1 MKLLPFFLPESD
13 PKTTLHQS
21 IALQRSRAF
30 AELVSQTTAHPLAST
45 IQNFGIAHQD
55 VFAPLW
61 KQSLVQSIEAK
72 QYSALFYPFTTFLH
86 SDSDVCDACLLIE
99 QGLLNLQQTQED
111 SRLMVTVT
119 GIANIVKNLE
129 CLGNDEIRRV
139 FVETVLGLI
148 PSLLS
153 RPVDRN
159 RPDSVSV
166 HANSLRLLTCVLE
179 CAGALEGKVELV
191 GGSVC
196 YEGQRVSREMR
207 ACCVRECDFE
217 VSEVVE
223 ASSEEWEEV
232 KEEVSVK
239 PEVKKEV
246 KEGEKK
252 EEVKEGE
259 KKEEVKKEE
268 KGEKVEAK
276 QNTAKKPRRPQV
288 KPEKVVQSGFS
299 DDEEKPRATRRRGK
313 KNSLLTQFVADDKES
328 SNPTPETMTEATT
341 TEATTPVKVTRV
353 AAEEDWDDDWE
364 QAAPQ
369 SDVKWTVKEEAKLG
383 ASREDTWSDDDEWET
398 VKKDENSG
406 GDWDVEWDQ
415 SEEEKPVAQEG
426 VKEEEPEG
434 VTDMPGTQ
442 EAETVEEKSEE
453 VKPVAQEEVE
463 EKPEGVTDM
472 PGTQEAETVEEK
484 SEEVKPVAQEEVE
497 VSATQ
502 EETETVEVSATQE
515 ETETVK
521 EEKPVTQDSE
531 SDEEKP
537 PTESER
543 ESPDEKNEATTPTR
557 SPEEETPQ
565 NPSDDELPQEKP
577 SEFNAP
583 SLPPVLA
590 TFTVTNASPLFPAI
604 LRSLLAA
611 VDANAC
617 WSDTLSV
624 VRAASQL
631 FHHDVSVMCV
641 VATHI
646 LALVATTTL
655 DDESHVLAC
664 LKELTAD
671 NLVLARGVSDTCV
684 NAVISAV
691 KEKNGMCCGQ
701 CVDVVQALYQDW
713 GDDSFVADLAAVY
726 LHALSNETPTKPLS
740 EENKVFDQT
749 LLKKYVASVGCLQ
762 PRHRRVFV
770 GTTGLNVAMVVAQ
783 LEPET
788 EEDVATAV
796 SVVAL
801 LYDNGEKEK
810 MVDVTVHVCAAL
822 RKQASGEGVER
833 MKTLVLAVATEQAK
847 EMKSVLS
854 RMKKSE
860 VKFVQEL
867 LRKAIEEK
875 KSEAKKSKRR
885 AAHTPI
891 RLDANRF
898 K

>member
-1 MKLLPFFLPESD
+1 MF
-13 PKTTLHQS
+13 
-21 IALQRSRAF
+21 
-30 AELVSQTTAHPLAST
+30 V
-45 IQNFGIAHQD
+45 
-55 VFAPLW
+55 PLW

-72 QYSALFYPFTTFLH
+72 QYSALFYPLTTFLH
-86 SDSDVCDACLLIE
+86 SDSDVCDMCLLIE

-111 SRLMVTVT
+111 SKLMVTVT

-239 PEVKKEV
+239 PEVKK
-246 KEGEKK
+246 
-252 EEVKEGE
+252 EVKEGE

-398 VKKDENSG
+398 VKKDENGG

-415 SEEEKPVAQEG
+415 SEEVKPVTQEG
-426 VKEEEPEG
+426 VKEEPEG
-434 VTDMPGTQ
+434 VKEKEPVEQ

-463 EKPEGVTDM
+463 EKPEDGK
-472 PGTQEAETVEEK
+472 EETVE
-484 SEEVKPVAQEEVE
+484 
-497 VSATQ
+497 T
-502 EETETVEVSATQE
+502 SATQE

-583 SLPPVLA
+583 SLPPVPA

-726 LHALSNETPTKPLS
+726 LHAFSNETPTKPLS

>member
-86 SDSDVCDACLLIE
+86 SDSDVCDMCLLIE

-196 YEGQRVSREMR
+196 YEGQRVSRGMR

-239 PEVKKEV
+239 PEVKKEE

-252 EEVKEGE
+252 EEVKKEVK
-259 KKEEVKKEE
+259 KKEEEKKKEE

-299 DDEEKPRATRRRGK
+299 DDEEKKPRAMRRRGK
-313 KNSLLTQFVADDKES
+313 KNSLLTQFVADDKDA
-328 SNPTPETMTEATT
+328 SNPAPETITEATT
-341 TEATTPVKVTRV
+341 TETTTPVKVTRV

-398 VKKDENSG
+398 VKKDENGG

-415 SEEEKPVAQEG
+415 SEEEKPVTQEG
-426 VKEEEPEG
+426 VKEEPEG
-434 VTDMPGTQ
+434 VKEKEPVEQ

-463 EKPEGVTDM
+463 EEKPEG
-472 PGTQEAETVEEK
+472 GKE
-484 SEEVKPVAQEEVE
+484 
-497 VSATQ
+497 
-502 EETETVEVSATQE
+502 ETVEVSATQE
-515 ETETVK
+515 ETESVK
-521 EEKPVTQDSE
+521 EEKPAKQESE
-531 SDEEKP
+531 SVEEKP

-557 SPEEETPQ
+557 SPEEETSQ

-577 SEFNAP
+577 PEFNAP
-583 SLPPVLA
+583 SLPPVPA
-590 TFTVTNASPLFPAI
+590 SFTVTNASPLFPAI

-655 DDESHVLAC
+655 DDEPHVLAC

-684 NAVISAV
+684 NTVISAV
-691 KEKNGMCCGQ
+691 KEKNGVCCGQ

-726 LHALSNETPTKPLS
+726 LHAFSNETPMKPLS
-740 EENKVFDQT
+740 EESKVFDQT
-749 LLKKYVASVGCLQ
+749 LLKKYVASVDCLQ

-810 MVDVTVHVCAAL
+810 MVDVAVHVCAAL

>member
-86 SDSDVCDACLLIE
+86 SDSDVCDMCLLIE

-239 PEVKKEV
+239 PEVKKE
-246 KEGEKK
+246 E
-252 EEVKEGE
+252 KEGE

-299 DDEEKPRATRRRGK
+299 DDEEKPRAMRRRGK

-463 EKPEGVTDM
+463 EEKPEDGK
-472 PGTQEAETVEEK
+472 EETVE
-484 SEEVKPVAQEEVE
+484 
-497 VSATQ
+497 T
-502 EETETVEVSATQE
+502 SATQE

-557 SPEEETPQ
+557 SPEEETSQ

-583 SLPPVLA
+583 SLPPVPA

-655 DDESHVLAC
+655 EDKPHVLAC

-684 NAVISAV
+684 NAVIAAV
-691 KEKNGMCCGQ
+691 KEKNSVCCGQ

-726 LHALSNETPTKPLS
+726 LHAFSSETPMKPLS
-740 EENKVFDQT
+740 EESKVFDQT
-749 LLKKYVASVGCLQ
+749 LLKKYVASVDCLQ

>member
-86 SDSDVCDACLLIE
+86 SDSDVCDMCLLIE

-111 SRLMVTVT
+111 SKLMVTVT

-239 PEVKKEV
+239 PEVKK
-246 KEGEKK
+246 
-252 EEVKEGE
+252 EVKEGE

-453 VKPVAQEEVE
+453 VKPVAQE
-463 EKPEGVTDM
+463 G
-472 PGTQEAETVEEK
+472 
-484 SEEVKPVAQEEVE
+484 
-497 VSATQ
+497 
-502 EETETVEVSATQE
+502 VEVSATQE

-583 SLPPVLA
+583 SLPPVPA

-726 LHALSNETPTKPLS
+726 LHAFSNETPTKPLS

-762 PRHRRVFV
+762 PRHPRVFV

>member
-61 KQSLVQSIEAK
+61 KQSLVRSIEAK

-86 SDSDVCDACLLIE
+86 SDSDVCDMCLLIE

-111 SRLMVTVT
+111 SKLMVTVT

-196 YEGQRVSREMR
+196 YEGQRMSRGMR

-252 EEVKEGE
+252 EVKKEE
-259 KKEEVKKEE
+259 KKMEMKKEEEVKKE
-268 KGEKVEAK
+268 EKVEAK

-299 DDEEKPRATRRRGK
+299 DDEEKKPRATRRRGK

-328 SNPTPETMTEATT
+328 SNPAPEATT
-341 TEATTPVKVTRV
+341 TEATTPVKVTRM

-369 SDVKWTVKEEAKLG
+369 SDVRWTVKEEAKLG

-398 VKKDENSG
+398 VKKDENGG

-434 VTDMPGTQ
+434 VKEEEPEGVKEMPGTQ

-463 EKPEGVTDM
+463 KEKPEG
-472 PGTQEAETVEEK
+472 GKE
-484 SEEVKPVAQEEVE
+484 
-497 VSATQ
+497 
-502 EETETVEVSATQE
+502 ETVEVSATQE

-537 PTESER
+537 PTEKSER
-543 ESPDEKNEATTPTR
+543 ESLDEKNEAATPTR
-557 SPEEETPQ
+557 SPEETSQ
-565 NPSDDELPQEKP
+565 NPSDDELPQEKSP
-577 SEFNAP
+577 EFNAP
-583 SLPPVLA
+583 SLPPVPA
-590 TFTVTNASPLFPAI
+590 TFTVTNTSPLFPPI

-611 VDANAC
+611 IDANAC

-655 DDESHVLAC
+655 EDKPHVLAC
-664 LKELTAD
+664 LKELTTD

-684 NAVISAV
+684 NAVITAV
-691 KEKNGMCCGQ
+691 KEKNGVCCGQ

-726 LHALSNETPTKPLS
+726 LHAFSSETPMKPLL
-740 EENKVFDQT
+740 EENKVFYQT
-749 LLKKYVASVGCLQ
+749 LLKKYVATVDWLQ
-762 PRHRRVFV
+762 PCHRRVFV

-788 EEDVATAV
+788 EEDVTTAV

-810 MVDVTVHVCAAL
+810 MVDVAVHVCAAL

>member
-72 QYSALFYPFTTFLH
+72 QYSALFYPLTTFLH
-86 SDSDVCDACLLIE
+86 SDSDVCDMCLLIE

-111 SRLMVTVT
+111 SKLMVTVT

-207 ACCVRECDFE
+207 ACCMRECDFE

-239 PEVKKEV
+239 PEVKK
-246 KEGEKK
+246 
-252 EEVKEGE
+252 EVKEGE

-415 SEEEKPVAQEG
+415 SEEVKPVAQEE
-426 VKEEEPEG
+426 VEEEPEG

-453 VKPVAQEEVE
+453 VKPVAQEGVEE
-463 EKPEGVTDM
+463 EKPEGVK
-472 PGTQEAETVEEK
+472 E
-484 SEEVKPVAQEEVE
+484 
-497 VSATQ
+497 
-502 EETETVEVSATQE
+502 ETVEVSATQE

-557 SPEEETPQ
+557 SSEEETPQ

-583 SLPPVLA
+583 SLPPVPA

-726 LHALSNETPTKPLS
+726 LHAFSSETPTKPLS

-749 LLKKYVASVGCLQ
+749 LLKEYVASVGCLQ

>member
-1 MKLLPFFLPESD
+1 M
-13 PKTTLHQS
+13 
-21 IALQRSRAF
+21 
-30 AELVSQTTAHPLAST
+30 
-45 IQNFGIAHQD
+45 
-55 VFAPLW
+55 FAPLW

-72 QYSALFYPFTTFLH
+72 QYSALFYPLTTFLH
-86 SDSDVCDACLLIE
+86 SDSDVCDMCLLIE

-111 SRLMVTVT
+111 SKLMVTVT

-299 DDEEKPRATRRRGK
+299 DDEEKPRAMRRRGK

-364 QAAPQ
+364 QTAPQ

-463 EKPEGVTDM
+463 
-472 PGTQEAETVEEK
+472 
-484 SEEVKPVAQEEVE
+484 

-537 PTESER
+537 ATESER

-583 SLPPVLA
+583 SLPPVPA

-726 LHALSNETPTKPLS
+726 LHAFSNETPMKPLS

-796 SVVAL
+796 SVAAL

>member
-72 QYSALFYPFTTFLH
+72 QYSALFYPLTTFLH
-86 SDSDVCDACLLIE
+86 SDSDVCDMCLLIE

-111 SRLMVTVT
+111 SKLMVTVT

-239 PEVKKEV
+239 PEVKKE
-246 KEGEKK
+246 E
-252 EEVKEGE
+252 KEGE

-398 VKKDENSG
+398 VKKDENGG

-434 VTDMPGTQ
+434 VKEKEPVEQ

-453 VKPVAQEEVE
+453 VKPVAQEGVEE
-463 EKPEGVTDM
+463 EKPEDVK
-472 PGTQEAETVEEK
+472 EETVE
-484 SEEVKPVAQEEVE
+484 
-497 VSATQ
+497 T
-502 EETETVEVSATQE
+502 SATQE

-583 SLPPVLA
+583 SLPPVPA

-684 NAVISAV
+684 NTVISAV
-691 KEKNGMCCGQ
+691 KEKNGVCCGQ

-726 LHALSNETPTKPLS
+726 IHAFSSETPTKPLS

-796 SVVAL
+796 SVAAL

-810 MVDVTVHVCAAL
+810 MVDVAVHVCAAL

>member
-86 SDSDVCDACLLIE
+86 SDSDVCDMCLLIE

-111 SRLMVTVT
+111 SKLMVTVT

-179 CAGALEGKVELV
+179 CAGSLEGKVELV

-252 EEVKEGE
+252 EVKEGE

-299 DDEEKPRATRRRGK
+299 DDEEKPRAMRRRGK

-463 EKPEGVTDM
+463 
-472 PGTQEAETVEEK
+472 
-484 SEEVKPVAQEEVE
+484 

-583 SLPPVLA
+583 SLPPVPA

-664 LKELTAD
+664 LKELMAD

-726 LHALSNETPTKPLS
+726 LHAFSNETPMKPLS

-810 MVDVTVHVCAAL
+810 MVDVAVHVCAAL

-847 EMKSVLS
+847 EVKSVLS

>member
-1 MKLLPFFLPESD
+1 M
-13 PKTTLHQS
+13 
-21 IALQRSRAF
+21 
-30 AELVSQTTAHPLAST
+30 
-45 IQNFGIAHQD
+45 
-55 VFAPLW
+55 
-61 KQSLVQSIEAK
+61 
-72 QYSALFYPFTTFLH
+72 
-86 SDSDVCDACLLIE
+86 
-99 QGLLNLQQTQED
+99 
-111 SRLMVTVT
+111 
-119 GIANIVKNLE
+119 
-129 CLGNDEIRRV
+129 
-139 FVETVLGLI
+139 
-148 PSLLS
+148 
-153 RPVDRN
+153 
-159 RPDSVSV
+159 
-166 HANSLRLLTCVLE
+166 
-179 CAGALEGKVELV
+179 
-191 GGSVC
+191 
-196 YEGQRVSREMR
+196 
-207 ACCVRECDFE
+207 
-217 VSEVVE
+217 
-223 ASSEEWEEV
+223 
-232 KEEVSVK
+232 
-239 PEVKKEV
+239 
-246 KEGEKK
+246 
-252 EEVKEGE
+252 
-259 KKEEVKKEE
+259 
-268 KGEKVEAK
+268 EAK

-299 DDEEKPRATRRRGK
+299 DDEEKPRAMRRRGK

-328 SNPTPETMTEATT
+328 SNPAPETTTEATT
-341 TEATTPVKVTRV
+341 TETTTPVKVTRV

-383 ASREDTWSDDDEWET
+383 ASREDMWSDDDEWET

-426 VKEEEPEG
+426 VKEEEPEC
-434 VTDMPGTQ
+434 VKEKEPVEQ

-463 EKPEGVTDM
+463 EEKPEDGK
-472 PGTQEAETVEEK
+472 EETVET
-484 SEEVKPVAQEEVE
+484 
-497 VSATQ
+497 SATQ
-502 EETETVEVSATQE
+502 EETES
-515 ETETVK
+515 VK
-521 EEKPVTQDSE
+521 EEKPAKQESE
-531 SDEEKP
+531 SVEEKP
-537 PTESER
+537 PTENER
-543 ESPDEKNEATTPTR
+543 ESPDEKNEAAIPTR

-583 SLPPVLA
+583 SLPPVPA

-691 KEKNGMCCGQ
+691 KEKNGVCCGQ

-726 LHALSNETPTKPLS
+726 LHAFSSETPTKPLS

-749 LLKKYVASVGCLQ
+749 LLKKYVASVDCLQ

-796 SVVAL
+796 SVAAL

-810 MVDVTVHVCAAL
+810 MVDVAVHVCAAL

>member
-1 MKLLPFFLPESD
+1 M
-13 PKTTLHQS
+13 
-21 IALQRSRAF
+21 
-30 AELVSQTTAHPLAST
+30 
-45 IQNFGIAHQD
+45 
-55 VFAPLW
+55 FAPLW

-72 QYSALFYPFTTFLH
+72 QYSVLFYPFTTFLH
-86 SDSDVCDACLLIE
+86 SDSDVCDMCLLIE

-111 SRLMVTVT
+111 SKLMVTVT

-252 EEVKEGE
+252 KEVKEGE

-299 DDEEKPRATRRRGK
+299 DDEEKPRAMRRRGK

-328 SNPTPETMTEATT
+328 SNPTPETM

-463 EKPEGVTDM
+463 EKPEGVK
-472 PGTQEAETVEEK
+472 E
-484 SEEVKPVAQEEVE
+484 
-497 VSATQ
+497 
-502 EETETVEVSATQE
+502 ETVEVSATQE

-583 SLPPVLA
+583 SLPPVPA

-641 VATHI
+641 VVTHI

-684 NAVISAV
+684 NTVISAV
-691 KEKNGMCCGQ
+691 KEKNGVCCGQ

-726 LHALSNETPTKPLS
+726 LHAFSSETPTKPLS

-822 RKQASGEGVER
+822 RKQASGEGVE

>member
-86 SDSDVCDACLLIE
+86 SDSDVCDMCLLIE

-111 SRLMVTVT
+111 SKLMVTVT

-239 PEVKKEV
+239 PEVKK
-246 KEGEKK
+246 
-252 EEVKEGE
+252 EVKEGE

-453 VKPVAQEEVE
+453 EKPVTQEGVKE
-463 EKPEGVTDM
+463 EPEGVKEKE
-472 PGTQEAETVEEK
+472 PVEQEAETVEEK

-583 SLPPVLA
+583 SLPPVPA

-726 LHALSNETPTKPLS
+726 LHAFSNETPTKPLS

>member
-72 QYSALFYPFTTFLH
+72 QYSALFYPLTTFLH
-86 SDSDVCDACLLIE
+86 SDSDVCDMCLLIE

-252 EEVKEGE
+252 EEVK
-259 KKEEVKKEE
+259 KEE

-299 DDEEKPRATRRRGK
+299 DDEEKKPRAMRRRWK

-442 EAETVEEKSEE
+442 EAETVKEKSEE

-463 EKPEGVTDM
+463 EKPEGVK
-472 PGTQEAETVEEK
+472 EETVE
-484 SEEVKPVAQEEVE
+484 
-497 VSATQ
+497 T
-502 EETETVEVSATQE
+502 SATQE

-557 SPEEETPQ
+557 SPEEETSQ

-583 SLPPVLA
+583 SLPPVPA

-684 NAVISAV
+684 NTVISAV
-691 KEKNGMCCGQ
+691 KEKNGVCCGQ

-726 LHALSNETPTKPLS
+726 LHAFSSETPTKPLS

>member
-1 MKLLPFFLPESD
+1 M
-13 PKTTLHQS
+13 
-21 IALQRSRAF
+21 
-30 AELVSQTTAHPLAST
+30 
-45 IQNFGIAHQD
+45 
-55 VFAPLW
+55 FAPLW

-86 SDSDVCDACLLIE
+86 SDSDVCDMCLLIE

-111 SRLMVTVT
+111 SKLMVTVT

-252 EEVKEGE
+252 EEVK
-259 KKEEVKKEE
+259 KEE

-299 DDEEKPRATRRRGK
+299 DDEEEKPRATRRRGK

-463 EKPEGVTDM
+463 
-472 PGTQEAETVEEK
+472 
-484 SEEVKPVAQEEVE
+484 
-497 VSATQ
+497 
-502 EETETVEVSATQE
+502 VSATQE

-537 PTESER
+537 PTENER
-543 ESPDEKNEATTPTR
+543 ESPDEKNEAAIPTR

-583 SLPPVLA
+583 SLPPVPA

-726 LHALSNETPTKPLS
+726 LHAFSNETPTKPLS

>member
-1 MKLLPFFLPESD
+1 M
-13 PKTTLHQS
+13 
-21 IALQRSRAF
+21 
-30 AELVSQTTAHPLAST
+30 
-45 IQNFGIAHQD
+45 
-55 VFAPLW
+55 FAPLW

-86 SDSDVCDACLLIE
+86 SDSDVCDMCLLIE

-111 SRLMVTVT
+111 SKLMVTVT

-196 YEGQRVSREMR
+196 YEGQRVSRELR

-239 PEVKKEV
+239 PEVKK
-246 KEGEKK
+246 
-252 EEVKEGE
+252 EVKEGE

-398 VKKDENSG
+398 VKKDENGG

-426 VKEEEPEG
+426 VKEEE
-434 VTDMPGTQ
+434 
-442 EAETVEEKSEE
+442 
-453 VKPVAQEEVE
+453 
-463 EKPEGVTDM
+463 PEGVTDM

-583 SLPPVLA
+583 SLPPVPA

-726 LHALSNETPTKPLS
+726 LHAFSSETPTKPLS

>member
-72 QYSALFYPFTTFLH
+72 QYSALFYPLTTFLH
-86 SDSDVCDACLLIE
+86 SDSDVCDMCLLIE

-111 SRLMVTVT
+111 SKLMVTVT

-252 EEVKEGE
+252 E
-259 KKEEVKKEE
+259 VKKEE

-276 QNTAKKPRRPQV
+276 QNTAKKPRRLQV

-434 VTDMPGTQ
+434 VK
-442 EAETVEEKSEE
+442 EEE
-453 VKPVAQEEVE
+453 
-463 EKPEGVTDM
+463 PEGVTDM

-497 VSATQ
+497 
-502 EETETVEVSATQE
+502 EEKPEDGKEETVETSATQE

-583 SLPPVLA
+583 SLPPVPA

-684 NAVISAV
+684 NTVISAV
-691 KEKNGMCCGQ
+691 KEKNGVCCGQ

-726 LHALSNETPTKPLS
+726 LHAFSSETPTKPLS

>member
-166 HANSLRLLTCVLE
+166 HASSLRLLTCVLE

-217 VSEVVE
+217 VREVVE

-252 EEVKEGE
+252 EEVKKEVK

-415 SEEEKPVAQEG
+415 SEE
-426 VKEEEPEG
+426 
-434 VTDMPGTQ
+434 
-442 EAETVEEKSEE
+442 

-531 SDEEKP
+531 SVEEKP
-537 PTESER
+537 PTENER
-543 ESPDEKNEATTPTR
+543 ESPDEKNEAAIPTR

-583 SLPPVLA
+583 SLPPVPA

-624 VRAASQL
+624 ARAASQL

-726 LHALSNETPTKPLS
+726 LHAFSSETPTKPLS

>member
-72 QYSALFYPFTTFLH
+72 QYSALFYPLTTFLH
-86 SDSDVCDACLLIE
+86 SDSDVCDMCLLIE

-111 SRLMVTVT
+111 SKLMVTVT

-239 PEVKKEV
+239 
-246 KEGEKK
+246 
-252 EEVKEGE
+252 EGE

-299 DDEEKPRATRRRGK
+299 DDDEEKPRATRRRGK

-583 SLPPVLA
+583 SLPPVPA

-726 LHALSNETPTKPLS
+726 LHAFSSETPTKPLS

>member
-86 SDSDVCDACLLIE
+86 SDSDVCDMCLLIE

-223 ASSEEWEEV
+223 ASGEEWEEV

-239 PEVKKEV
+239 PEVKKE
-246 KEGEKK
+246 E
-252 EEVKEGE
+252 KEGE

-453 VKPVAQEEVE
+453 VKPVAQEEEE
-463 EKPEGVTDM
+463 EKPEDGK
-472 PGTQEAETVEEK
+472 EETVE
-484 SEEVKPVAQEEVE
+484 
-497 VSATQ
+497 T
-502 EETETVEVSATQE
+502 SATQE

-583 SLPPVLA
+583 SLPPVPA

-726 LHALSNETPTKPLS
+726 LHAFSSETPTKPLS

-796 SVVAL
+796 SVAAL

>member
-72 QYSALFYPFTTFLH
+72 QYSALFYPLTTFLH
-86 SDSDVCDACLLIE
+86 SDSDVCDMCLLIE

-111 SRLMVTVT
+111 SKLMVTVT

-239 PEVKKEV
+239 PEVKK
-246 KEGEKK
+246 
-252 EEVKEGE
+252 EVKEGE

-463 EKPEGVTDM
+463 EKPEGVK
-472 PGTQEAETVEEK
+472 E
-484 SEEVKPVAQEEVE
+484 
-497 VSATQ
+497 
-502 EETETVEVSATQE
+502 ETVEVSATQE

-583 SLPPVLA
+583 SLLPVPA

-641 VATHI
+641 VVTHI

-655 DDESHVLAC
+655 DDEPHVLAC

-684 NAVISAV
+684 NTVISAV
-691 KEKNGMCCGQ
+691 KEKNGVCCGQ

-726 LHALSNETPTKPLS
+726 LHAFSSETPTKSLS

>member
-72 QYSALFYPFTTFLH
+72 QYSVLFYPFTTFLH
-86 SDSDVCDACLLIE
+86 SDSDVCDMCLLIE

-111 SRLMVTVT
+111 SKLMVTVT

-252 EEVKEGE
+252 EEVK
-259 KKEEVKKEE
+259 KEE

-383 ASREDTWSDDDEWET
+383 ASREDMWSDDDEWET

-415 SEEEKPVAQEG
+415 SEEKPVAQEG
-426 VKEEEPEG
+426 VKEEEPECVKEEEPEG

-463 EKPEGVTDM
+463 EKPEG
-472 PGTQEAETVEEK
+472 GKE
-484 SEEVKPVAQEEVE
+484 
-497 VSATQ
+497 
-502 EETETVEVSATQE
+502 ETVEVSATQE

-583 SLPPVLA
+583 SLPPVPA

-684 NAVISAV
+684 NAVIAAV
-691 KEKNGMCCGQ
+691 KEKNSVCCGQ

-726 LHALSNETPTKPLS
+726 LHAFSSETPMKPLS
-740 EENKVFDQT
+740 EESKVFDQT
-749 LLKKYVASVGCLQ
+749 LLKKYVASVDCLQ

-796 SVVAL
+796 SVAAL

-810 MVDVTVHVCAAL
+810 MVDVALHVCAAL

>member
-1 MKLLPFFLPESD
+1 M
-13 PKTTLHQS
+13 
-21 IALQRSRAF
+21 
-30 AELVSQTTAHPLAST
+30 
-45 IQNFGIAHQD
+45 
-55 VFAPLW
+55 FAPLW

-86 SDSDVCDACLLIE
+86 SDSDVCDMCLLIE

-111 SRLMVTVT
+111 SKLMVTVT

-252 EEVKEGE
+252 EVKEGE

-463 EKPEGVTDM
+463 
-472 PGTQEAETVEEK
+472 
-484 SEEVKPVAQEEVE
+484 

-583 SLPPVLA
+583 SLPPVPA

-726 LHALSNETPTKPLS
+726 LHAFSNETPMKPLS

-796 SVVAL
+796 SVAAL

-810 MVDVTVHVCAAL
+810 MVDVAVHVCAAL

>member
-86 SDSDVCDACLLIE
+86 SDSDVCDMCLLIE

-111 SRLMVTVT
+111 SKLMVTVT

-252 EEVKEGE
+252 EVKEGE

-463 EKPEGVTDM
+463 
-472 PGTQEAETVEEK
+472 
-484 SEEVKPVAQEEVE
+484 

-502 EETETVEVSATQE
+502 EETETVE
-515 ETETVK
+515 

-583 SLPPVLA
+583 SLPPVPA

-726 LHALSNETPTKPLS
+726 LHAFSNETPMKPLS

-796 SVVAL
+796 SVAAL

-810 MVDVTVHVCAAL
+810 MVDVAVHVCAAL

>member
-72 QYSALFYPFTTFLH
+72 QYSALFYPLTTFLH
-86 SDSDVCDACLLIE
+86 SDSDVCDMCLLIE

-111 SRLMVTVT
+111 SKLMVTVT

-252 EEVKEGE
+252 EEVK
-259 KKEEVKKEE
+259 KEE

-299 DDEEKPRATRRRGK
+299 DDEEKPRAMRRRGK

-364 QAAPQ
+364 QTAPQ

-463 EKPEGVTDM
+463 
-472 PGTQEAETVEEK
+472 
-484 SEEVKPVAQEEVE
+484 

-537 PTESER
+537 ATESER

-583 SLPPVLA
+583 SLPPVPA

-726 LHALSNETPTKPLS
+726 LHAFSNETPMKPLS

-796 SVVAL
+796 SVAAL

>member
-1 MKLLPFFLPESD
+1 M
-13 PKTTLHQS
+13 
-21 IALQRSRAF
+21 
-30 AELVSQTTAHPLAST
+30 
-45 IQNFGIAHQD
+45 
-55 VFAPLW
+55 
-61 KQSLVQSIEAK
+61 
-72 QYSALFYPFTTFLH
+72 
-86 SDSDVCDACLLIE
+86 
-99 QGLLNLQQTQED
+99 
-111 SRLMVTVT
+111 
-119 GIANIVKNLE
+119 
-129 CLGNDEIRRV
+129 
-139 FVETVLGLI
+139 
-148 PSLLS
+148 
-153 RPVDRN
+153 
-159 RPDSVSV
+159 
-166 HANSLRLLTCVLE
+166 
-179 CAGALEGKVELV
+179 
-191 GGSVC
+191 
-196 YEGQRVSREMR
+196 
-207 ACCVRECDFE
+207 
-217 VSEVVE
+217 
-223 ASSEEWEEV
+223 
-232 KEEVSVK
+232 
-239 PEVKKEV
+239 

-252 EEVKEGE
+252 EVKEGE

-463 EKPEGVTDM
+463 EKPEGVK
-472 PGTQEAETVEEK
+472 E
-484 SEEVKPVAQEEVE
+484 
-497 VSATQ
+497 
-502 EETETVEVSATQE
+502 ETVEVSATQE

-583 SLPPVLA
+583 SLLPVPA

-641 VATHI
+641 VVTHI

-655 DDESHVLAC
+655 DDEPHVLAC

-684 NAVISAV
+684 NTVISAV
-691 KEKNGMCCGQ
+691 KEKNGVCCGQ

-726 LHALSNETPTKPLS
+726 LHAFSSETPTKSLS

>member
-1 MKLLPFFLPESD
+1 M
-13 PKTTLHQS
+13 
-21 IALQRSRAF
+21 
-30 AELVSQTTAHPLAST
+30 
-45 IQNFGIAHQD
+45 
-55 VFAPLW
+55 FAPLW

-86 SDSDVCDACLLIE
+86 SDSDVCDMCLLIE

-111 SRLMVTVT
+111 SKLMVTVT

-239 PEVKKEV
+239 PEVKK
-246 KEGEKK
+246 
-252 EEVKEGE
+252 EVKEGE

-463 EKPEGVTDM
+463 
-472 PGTQEAETVEEK
+472 
-484 SEEVKPVAQEEVE
+484 
-497 VSATQ
+497 
-502 EETETVEVSATQE
+502 VSATQE

-583 SLPPVLA
+583 SLPPVPA

-726 LHALSNETPTKPLS
+726 LHAFSNETPMKPLS

-796 SVVAL
+796 SVAAL

-810 MVDVTVHVCAAL
+810 MVDVAVHVCAAL

>member
-1 MKLLPFFLPESD
+1 M
-13 PKTTLHQS
+13 
-21 IALQRSRAF
+21 
-30 AELVSQTTAHPLAST
+30 
-45 IQNFGIAHQD
+45 
-55 VFAPLW
+55 FAPLW

-86 SDSDVCDACLLIE
+86 SDSDVCDMCLLIE

-111 SRLMVTVT
+111 SKLMVTVT

-223 ASSEEWEEV
+223 ASGEEWEEV

-239 PEVKKEV
+239 PEVKK
-246 KEGEKK
+246 
-252 EEVKEGE
+252 EVKEGE

-299 DDEEKPRATRRRGK
+299 DDEETPRATRRRGK

-328 SNPTPETMTEATT
+328 SNPMPETMTEATT

-463 EKPEGVTDM
+463 
-472 PGTQEAETVEEK
+472 
-484 SEEVKPVAQEEVE
+484 
-497 VSATQ
+497 
-502 EETETVEVSATQE
+502 VSATQE

-583 SLPPVLA
+583 SLPPVPA

-726 LHALSNETPTKPLS
+726 LHAFSNETPTKPLS

-875 KSEAKKSKRR
+875 KREAKKSKRR

>member
-1 MKLLPFFLPESD
+1 M
-13 PKTTLHQS
+13 
-21 IALQRSRAF
+21 
-30 AELVSQTTAHPLAST
+30 
-45 IQNFGIAHQD
+45 
-55 VFAPLW
+55 
-61 KQSLVQSIEAK
+61 
-72 QYSALFYPFTTFLH
+72 
-86 SDSDVCDACLLIE
+86 
-99 QGLLNLQQTQED
+99 
-111 SRLMVTVT
+111 
-119 GIANIVKNLE
+119 
-129 CLGNDEIRRV
+129 
-139 FVETVLGLI
+139 
-148 PSLLS
+148 
-153 RPVDRN
+153 
-159 RPDSVSV
+159 
-166 HANSLRLLTCVLE
+166 
-179 CAGALEGKVELV
+179 
-191 GGSVC
+191 
-196 YEGQRVSREMR
+196 
-207 ACCVRECDFE
+207 
-217 VSEVVE
+217 
-223 ASSEEWEEV
+223 
-232 KEEVSVK
+232 
-239 PEVKKEV
+239 
-246 KEGEKK
+246 
-252 EEVKEGE
+252 
-259 KKEEVKKEE
+259 EE
-268 KGEKVEAK
+268 K
-276 QNTAKKPRRPQV
+276 
-288 KPEKVVQSGFS
+288 
-299 DDEEKPRATRRRGK
+299 
-313 KNSLLTQFVADDKES
+313 
-328 SNPTPETMTEATT
+328 
-341 TEATTPVKVTRV
+341 
-353 AAEEDWDDDWE
+353 
-364 QAAPQ
+364 
-369 SDVKWTVKEEAKLG
+369 
-383 ASREDTWSDDDEWET
+383 
-398 VKKDENSG
+398 
-406 GDWDVEWDQ
+406 

-463 EKPEGVTDM
+463 EKPEGVK
-472 PGTQEAETVEEK
+472 E
-484 SEEVKPVAQEEVE
+484 
-497 VSATQ
+497 
-502 EETETVEVSATQE
+502 ETVEVSATQE

-583 SLPPVLA
+583 SLPPVPA

-726 LHALSNETPTKPLS
+726 LHAFSSETPTKPLS

-796 SVVAL
+796 SVAAL

-810 MVDVTVHVCAAL
+810 MVDVAVHVCAAL

>member
-1 MKLLPFFLPESD
+1 
-13 PKTTLHQS
+13 
-21 IALQRSRAF
+21 
-30 AELVSQTTAHPLAST
+30 
-45 IQNFGIAHQD
+45 
-55 VFAPLW
+55 
-61 KQSLVQSIEAK
+61 
-72 QYSALFYPFTTFLH
+72 
-86 SDSDVCDACLLIE
+86 
-99 QGLLNLQQTQED
+99 
-111 SRLMVTVT
+111 MVTVT

-196 YEGQRVSREMR
+196 YEGQRVNREMR

-259 KKEEVKKEE
+259 KKEEEKKEE

-299 DDEEKPRATRRRGK
+299 DDEEKPRAMRRRGK

-434 VTDMPGTQ
+434 VKEKEPVEQ

-463 EKPEGVTDM
+463 EKPEDGK
-472 PGTQEAETVEEK
+472 EKTVE
-484 SEEVKPVAQEEVE
+484 
-497 VSATQ
+497 T
-502 EETETVEVSATQE
+502 SATQE

-531 SDEEKP
+531 SVEEKP

-583 SLPPVLA
+583 SLPPVPA
-590 TFTVTNASPLFPAI
+590 SFTVTNASPLFPAI

-655 DDESHVLAC
+655 EDKPHVLAC

-671 NLVLARGVSDTCV
+671 NLVLARGVSDTCA
-684 NAVISAV
+684 NAVITAV
-691 KEKNGMCCGQ
+691 KEKNGVCCGQ

-726 LHALSNETPTKPLS
+726 LHAFSSETPMKPLS
-740 EENKVFDQT
+740 EESKVFDQT
-749 LLKKYVASVGCLQ
+749 LLKKYVASVDCLQ

-796 SVVAL
+796 SVAAL

>member
-252 EEVKEGE
+252 EEVK
-259 KKEEVKKEE
+259 KEE

-426 VKEEEPEG
+426 VKEEE
-434 VTDMPGTQ
+434 
-442 EAETVEEKSEE
+442 
-453 VKPVAQEEVE
+453 
-463 EKPEGVTDM
+463 PEGVTDM

>member
-45 IQNFGIAHQD
+45 IQTFGIAHQD

-61 KQSLVQSIEAK
+61 KQSLVQCIESK

-86 SDSDVCDACLLIE
+86 SDSDVCDVCLLIE

-111 SRLMVTVT
+111 SKLTVTIT

-166 HANSLRLLTCVLE
+166 HASALRLLACVLE
-179 CAGALEGKVELV
+179 CAGSLEGSVELV

-196 YEGQRVSREMR
+196 YEGQRVSRGMR

-223 ASSEEWEEV
+223 ASSEEWEKVKSEV
-232 KEEVSVK
+232 K
-239 PEVKKEV
+239 KKEV
-246 KEGEKK
+246 KEA
-252 EEVKEGE
+252 
-259 KKEEVKKEE
+259 KKEE
-268 KGEKVEAK
+268 KEEEMKPEVKEKVEAK
-276 QNTAKKPRRPQV
+276 QNTTKKPRRPQV
-288 KPEKVVQSGFS
+288 KPEKVVESGFS
-299 DDEEKPRATRRRGK
+299 DDEEEEPRVTRRRGK

-328 SNPTPETMTEATT
+328 SNPAPET
-341 TEATTPVKVTRV
+341 TTPVKVTRV

-369 SDVKWTVKEEAKLG
+369 SNVRWAVKEEAKLG
-383 ASREDTWSDDDEWET
+383 ASREDTWSDDEWET
-398 VKKDENSG
+398 VKRDENDG

-415 SEEEKPVAQEG
+415 SEEEPVKEV
-426 VKEEEPEG
+426 VKEEPTAQEAATVEKSG
-434 VTDMPGTQ
+434 DVKLVTQ
-442 EAETVEEKSEE
+442 EEVKEEKDVKEETVE
-453 VKPVAQEEVE
+453 
-463 EKPEGVTDM
+463 M
-472 PGTQEAETVEEK
+472 P
-484 SEEVKPVAQEEVE
+484 
-497 VSATQ
+497 ATQ
-502 EETETVEVSATQE
+502 EEVVMER
-515 ETETVK
+515 
-521 EEKPVTQDSE
+521 PVTQE
-531 SDEEKP
+531 SDSVEEKP
-537 PTESER
+537 PTENER
-543 ESPDEKNEATTPTR
+543 ESPDEKNEAATPSR
-557 SPEEETPQ
+557 SPEETSQ

-577 SEFNAP
+577 SEFHAP
-583 SLPPVLA
+583 SLPPVPA
-590 TFTVTNASPLFPAI
+590 TFAVTNASPLFPAI

-611 VDANAC
+611 IDANAC

-624 VRAASQL
+624 VRVASQL

-641 VATHI
+641 VVSHI

-655 DDESHVLAC
+655 EDEHHVLAC

-684 NAVISAV
+684 NAVITAV
-691 KEKNGMCCGQ
+691 KEKNGVCCGQ

-713 GDDSFVADLAAVY
+713 GDDSFVTDLAAIF
-726 LHALSNETPTKPLS
+726 LHIFSSETPMKPLS
-740 EENKVFDQT
+740 GENKVFYQT
-749 LLKKYVASVGCLQ
+749 LLKKYVNSVGCLQ

-770 GTTGLNVAMVVAQ
+770 CTTGLNVAMVVAQ
-783 LEPET
+783 LDPET
-788 EEDVATAV
+788 EEDVVMAV
-796 SVVAL
+796 SVAAL
-801 LYDNGEKEK
+801 FYGNGEKEK
-810 MVDVTVHVCAAL
+810 MVDVGVHVCAAL

-833 MKTLVLAVATEQAK
+833 MKMLVLTAATEQAK
-847 EMKSVLS
+847 EMKIVLS
-854 RMKKSE
+854 RMKRSE

-885 AAHTPI
+885 ATHTPI
-891 RLDANRF
+891 RLNANRF

>member
-86 SDSDVCDACLLIE
+86 SDSDVCDMCLLIE

-111 SRLMVTVT
+111 SKLMVTVT

-252 EEVKEGE
+252 EEVK
-259 KKEEVKKEE
+259 KEE

-299 DDEEKPRATRRRGK
+299 DDEEEKPRATRRRGK

-463 EKPEGVTDM
+463 
-472 PGTQEAETVEEK
+472 
-484 SEEVKPVAQEEVE
+484 
-497 VSATQ
+497 
-502 EETETVEVSATQE
+502 VSATQE

-537 PTESER
+537 PTENER
-543 ESPDEKNEATTPTR
+543 ESPDEKNEAAIPTR

-583 SLPPVLA
+583 SLPPVPA

-726 LHALSNETPTKPLS
+726 LHAFSNETPTKPLS

>member
-86 SDSDVCDACLLIE
+86 SDSDVCDMCLLIE

-153 RPVDRN
+153 RPIDRN

-252 EEVKEGE
+252 KEVKEGE

-299 DDEEKPRATRRRGK
+299 DDEEKPRAMRRRGK

-463 EKPEGVTDM
+463 
-472 PGTQEAETVEEK
+472 
-484 SEEVKPVAQEEVE
+484 
-497 VSATQ
+497 
-502 EETETVEVSATQE
+502 VSATQE

-557 SPEEETPQ
+557 SPEEETSQ

-583 SLPPVLA
+583 SLPPVPA

-655 DDESHVLAC
+655 EDKPHVLAC

-684 NAVISAV
+684 NAVIAAV
-691 KEKNGMCCGQ
+691 KEKNSVCCGQ

-726 LHALSNETPTKPLS
+726 LHAFSSETPMKPLS
-740 EENKVFDQT
+740 EESKVFDQT

>member
-223 ASSEEWEEV
+223 ASGEEWEEV

-252 EEVKEGE
+252 EEVKKEVK

-415 SEEEKPVAQEG
+415 SEE
-426 VKEEEPEG
+426 
-434 VTDMPGTQ
+434 
-442 EAETVEEKSEE
+442 

-484 SEEVKPVAQEEVE
+484 SEEVKPVAQEE
-497 VSATQ
+497 
-502 EETETVEVSATQE
+502 VEVSATQE

-583 SLPPVLA
+583 SLPPVPA

-726 LHALSNETPTKPLS
+726 LHAFSSETPTKPLS

-749 LLKKYVASVGCLQ
+749 LLKKYVASVDCLQ

-796 SVVAL
+796 SVAAL

-810 MVDVTVHVCAAL
+810 MVDVAVHVCAAL